1 MYNRDYRFEFYDTAS
16 AENYTLLRPA
26 VVILCYSISDPQS
39 LKNVRTHWKPMV
51 ETHFNDN
58 DSTPVILLGLKRDIR
73 SEEDYGG
80 SVKPAAGNAESE
92 DHQPLNG
99 REFVYPQEALS
110 VAQGMRCDR
119 YCECSAVTG
128 EVSVYLCLVIAARLT
143 SKYLAMQRSLR
154 RHRKDCSHDDNIQR
168 WQS

>member
-1 MYNRDYRFEFYDTAS
+1 
-16 AENYTLLRPA
+16 
-26 VVILCYSISDPQS
+26 
-39 LKNVRTHWKPMV
+39 MV

-58 DSTPVILLGLKRDIR
+58 DSLPVILLGLKRDIR

-92 DHQPLNG
+92 DQQQLNG
-99 REFVYPQEALS
+99 REFVYPQEALA

-128 EVSVYLCLVIAARLT
+128 EVSIFLFLVIVR
-143 SKYLAMQRSLR
+143 QG
-154 RHRKDCSHDDNIQR
+154 
-168 WQS
+168 